1 MVDLFPDPWL
11 LLARNSAGHFSCCIE
26 LSIDGNLYVTR
37 YGKSTVAKVSPEGE
51 VLLEVQLAGRSCTN
65 LTFGGED
72 GRTCYVTIAEHGNA
86 EYFRTDKPGRCW
98 KLQQH

>member
-1 MVDLFPDPWL
+1 MIQFPDFGMDGM
-11 LLARNSAGHFSCCIE
+11 RCD
-26 LSIDGNLYVTR
+26 IDGNLYVTR